1 MLQRVTSL
9 LMLLAFVVAPAL
21 GQTTLRDVNA
31 IPQDNIAILE
41 AGGAGLDAS
50 TIPNLLFNATVGTS
64 VTFQAV
70 ILSDPLSSGLANV
83 ADGLPSRIHVYV
95 RDVAAGTSGP
105 EGMGVQI
112 VDGQYQTTGLINT
125 TVGDVVEITATVAP
139 FGNSMQLAPET
150 ITLLGSYTDLNLDA
164 SILDPVLIT
173 SSDANKSVD
182 SNGGVQPNWTN
193 YSALIGQ
200 YVRLEGAT
208 IQARDISSDRPDWI
222 VSSDGG
228 TTVVSF
234 YDMSLRYRND
244 RNDYPDGWNKP
255 SSDFTPPPPGAR
267 VNLQGF
273 LVYQSDDPFNRGV
286 PAREILSIVPFADTD
301 LVVTE
306 SPPIVTNLSKP
317 DIVPSSGSVVL
328 SADVVADPSRTL
340 SSVNLIYTTSDN
352 ATERSVAGV
361 LSGGDNYLFQFP
373 AQADGVFATYW
384 VRATDNTGASSVEM
398 DPVGFTRFLA
408 GGITQVSHIQAT
420 QSGGAGDSPFRDVT
434 TDMNLNVTVMTQPSE
449 SGLLSVQDGTG
460 PWSGVIIRGSSATD
474 GLNRGDVINITNA
487 RIEESFGLTRIRD
500 ITFTVT
506 TPGGAALDAAA
517 VTTTAMQDAAIAE
530 SYEGMFV
537 RFENIEVGTNQADAP
552 SDFGEFTIA
561 DRGTTAEVR
570 VDDGSSGFSSSYND
584 GLAAGQ
590 LFAAADGVWTYSFS
604 NYKLL
609 PEDESDMETHDVGF
623 SLADVNRTPQDNVTA
638 LDAAG
643 AGLDPGTIAGLLFND
658 TAGTSVT
665 FRAVVLSDPLS
676 SGLAN
681 VADGLPSRIHVYVRD
696 VAADLLGPDG
706 MGVQIVD
713 GQYQTTGL
721 INTTIGDVVEITGT
735 VAPFGNSMQIA
746 PESILL
752 LGSYADLNLDAS
764 ILDPV
769 VVTTSDINKSVD
781 DNGGVQPNWAN
792 YSSLIGQ
799 YVRMEGVTLQ
809 ARDISS
815 DRPDWIVSS
824 DGGETVT
831 SFYDMSLRY
840 RNDRNDYP
848 DGWNILDDDFV
859 PPPPGSRMNLQG
871 FLVYQRDDP
880 FNRGVPARE
889 ILSFVP
895 FADTDLEITEA
906 PPIVSNLSSPDVVP
920 GTADGV
926 TVTADVVA
934 DPTRSLTSVELV
946 YVASDTAGEQTTP
959 GTDDGS
965 GTYTFTIPAQAD
977 GVFVNYYVRALD
989 NTSASSVEG
998 DPSRGYRVLASGIT
1012 QISHV
1017 QATWDSGP
1025 GDSPFRNLTTDMNIT
1040 ATVASHPEVSG
1051 IIVLQDDP
1059 SGAPWTGVI
1068 VRGSSATD
1076 GLKHGDVIDI
1086 TNAKIEESF
1095 GLTRLRDLTFTV
1107 GSSGGAGYD
1116 YAVVTS
1122 SALSD
1127 PSIAEAYEG
1136 MMIRMEGVEVGTNQA
1151 DAPSDFGEFTV
1162 GTTGSGAFV
1171 RVDDQSSDFSG
1182 GFNDGLTE
1190 GQVFAFI
1197 QGAWSYSFSN
1207 YKLWPESE
1215 SDVGT
1220 SGVAVEEE
1228 GLPDKFELHA
1238 NYPNPFNPAT
1248 TIRYDVAGT
1257 EMVRLA
1263 VYDVLG
1269 RQVSSL
1275 VNGQQSPGRYS
1286 VDFNASNLA
1295 SGVYIY
1301 RLEAGTRVFTRTM
1314 LLLK

>member
-1 MLQRVTSL
+1 
-9 LMLLAFVVAPAL
+9 MLLAFVVAPAL
-21 GQTTLRDVNA
+21 GQTTVRDVNA

-41 AGGAGLDAS
+41 AGGAALDGA
-50 TIPNLLFNATVGTS
+50 TIPNLLFNANVGTS
-64 VTFQAV
+64 VTFRAV
-70 ILSDPLSSGLANV
+70 VLSDPLSSGLANV

-95 RDVAAGTSGP
+95 RDITAGASGP
-105 EGMGVQI
+105 EGMGIQI
-112 VDGQYQTTGLINT
+112 VDGQFQTTGLINT
-125 TVGDVVEITATVAP
+125 TIGDVVEITGNVAP

-150 ITLLGSYTDLNLDA
+150 IELLGGYADFALDA
-164 SILDPVLIT
+164 SILDPVVIT
-173 SSDANKSVD
+173 TSDANKSVD
-182 SNGGVQPNWTN
+182 NNGGVQPNWTN
-193 YSALIGQ
+193 YSSLIGQ

-208 IQARDISSDRPDWI
+208 LQARDISSDRPDWI

-228 TTVVSF
+228 ETVLSF

-244 RNDYPDGWNKP
+244 RNDYPDGWNTRDD
-255 SSDFTPPPPGAR
+255 DFTPPPPGAR
-267 VNLQGF
+267 INLQGF
-273 LVYQSDDPFNRGV
+273 LVYQRDDPFNRGV
-286 PAREILSIVPFADTD
+286 PAREILSIVPFADAD
-301 LVVTE
+301 LTITE
-306 SPPIVTNLSKP
+306 TPPIVTNLSKP
-317 DIVPSSGSVVL
+317 DIVPTSGSVVL

-340 SSVNLIYTTSDN
+340 ASVDLIYTTSDN
-352 ATERSVAGV
+352 GSERSVGGV
-361 LSGGDNYLFQFP
+361 DSGGGNYLFPFP

-420 QSGGAGDSPFRDVT
+420 QSGGPGDSPFRNVT

-449 SGLLSVQDGTG
+449 SGLVSVQDGTG
-460 PWSGVIIRGSSATD
+460 PWSGVIVRGSSATD

-487 RIEESFGLTRIRD
+487 RIDESFGLTRIRD
-500 ITFTVT
+500 LTFTVT
-506 TPGGAALDAAA
+506 STGGSALDAAVA
-517 VTTTAMQDAAIAE
+517 TTTAMQDAAIAE

-570 VDDGSSGFSSSYND
+570 VDDASSGFSGSFND

-590 LFAAADGVWTYSFS
+590 LFAAAGGVWSYSFG

-609 PEDESDMETHDVGF
+609 PEDESNMETHDVGF
-623 SLADVNRTPQDNVTA
+623 SVADINRTPQDNVTA

-643 AGLDPGTIAGLLFND
+643 PGLDPGTIAGLLFND
-658 TAGTSVT
+658 TVGTSVT

-681 VADGLPSRIHVYVRD
+681 VSDGLPSRIHVYVRD

-735 VAPFGNSMQIA
+735 VAPFGNSMQVA
-746 PESILL
+746 PESITL
-752 LGSYADLNLDAS
+752 LGGYADFGISPS

-792 YSSLIGQ
+792 YSNLIGQ

-848 DGWNILDDDFV
+848 DGWNTLDDDFV

-895 FADTDLEITEA
+895 FADSDLEITEA

-920 GTADGV
+920 GADPI

-934 DPTRSLTSVELV
+934 DPTRNLTSVELV
-946 YVASDTAGEQTTP
+946 YVVSDTAGDQTAA
-959 GTDDGS
+959 GADNA

-977 GVFVNYYVRALD
+977 GVFVNYYVRAID
-989 NTSASSVEG
+989 NTGASSVVN
-998 DPSRGYRVLASGIT
+998 DPSRGYRVLTGGIS

-1040 ATVASHPEVSG
+1040 ATVTSHPGTSG
-1051 IIVLQDDP
+1051 IAVIQDDP
-1059 SGAPWTGVI
+1059 SGAPWTGVFL
-1068 VRGSSATD
+1068 RGSSETD
-1076 GLKHGDVIDI
+1076 ALNNGDVINI
-1086 TNAKIEESF
+1086 TNARIEESF
-1095 GLTRLRDLTFTV
+1095 GLTRLRDFTFTV
-1107 GSSGGAGYD
+1107 ESTGGAGYD

-1122 SALSD
+1122 PALSD
-1127 PSIAEAYEG
+1127 PAIAEAYEG

-1151 DAPSDFGEFTV
+1151 DAPNDFGEFTV
-1162 GTTGSGAFV
+1162 GTTGSGSFV
-1171 RVDDQSSDFSG
+1171 RVDDQSADFSG
-1182 GFNDGLTE
+1182 GFNDDLTE
-1190 GQVFAFI
+1190 GQLFEFV
-1197 QGAWSYSFSN
+1197 QGAWSYSFGN
-1207 YKLWPESE
+1207 YKLWPESA

-1220 SGVAVEEE
+1220 GGGVAVEDS
-1228 GLPDKFELHA
+1228 GLPGKFELHA

-1263 VYDVLG
+1263 VFDVLG

-1275 VNGQQSPGRYS
+1275 VNGQQSPGRYT